1 MATFSYTNLFS
12 AGTPAVATQVNT
24 NFNDVRTFAQG
35 ISTGTNIDGSA
46 ISEAKIATG
55 AVSETKLATGSVTYS
70 KLASSATQFLAPV
83 GSITMYTGT
92 TAPAG
97 WLLCDGVTSTAGYT
111 TLASMVGATT
121 PNLQGR
127 FPIGD
132 NATLTLKGTGGSLT
146 ITQANLPSHTHT
158 FAATLGHT
166 VNEAAHSHIINST
179 DISHQHY
186 NAAEGTTATAHTHND
201 TGNAGSINT
210 GAGQTT
216 GTDTTDGMTAGE
228 SHSHTSQGAVTG
240 LTVNDHNLSGT
251 TNGGTGS
258 GTDYYPPYYVVNYI
272 IKHD

>member
-1 MATFSYTNLFS
+1 MATFSYTNLFT

-24 NFNDVRTFAQG
+24 NFNDVKTFAQG
-35 ISTGTNIDGSA
+35 ISTGTNIDSSA
-46 ISEAKIATG
+46 ISEAKIANN
-55 AVSETKLATGSVTYS
+55 AVSYAKLGSSV
-70 KLASSATQFLAPV
+70 TQFLAPV

-111 TLASMVGATT
+111 TLASLVGATT

-146 ITQANLPSHTHT
+146 ISEANLPSHTHT

-166 VNEAAHSHIINST
+166 VNDPSHGHGVTSTESAHLHDDTREGSATTHNHNTDGTAGSVGTGGGTFGSDTTGLAGSHYHNT
-179 DISHQHY
+179 
-186 NAAEGTTATAHTHND
+186 NAAF
-201 TGNAGSINT
+201 TGIS
-210 GAGQTT
+210 
-216 GTDTTDGMTAGE
+216 
-228 SHSHTSQGAVTG
+228 
-240 LTVNDHNLSGT
+240 VNNHDLSGT
-251 TNGGTGS
+251 TNGGTGG
-258 GTDYYPPYYVVNYI
+258 GTDYYPPFYVVNYI